1 MIINLNIPDADAP
14 AIVDGVCA
22 ATNYDA
28 GSGKTKAV
36 WAKEQVVN
44 LIKLTAKRGLLR
56 ASQTSI
62 NGTVDGVNIT

>member
-22 ATNYDA
+22 ATNYDVA
-28 GSGKTKAV
+28 SGKTKAV

-56 ASQTSI
+56 SSQTTIST
-62 NGTVDGVNIT
+62 TVDGVNIT